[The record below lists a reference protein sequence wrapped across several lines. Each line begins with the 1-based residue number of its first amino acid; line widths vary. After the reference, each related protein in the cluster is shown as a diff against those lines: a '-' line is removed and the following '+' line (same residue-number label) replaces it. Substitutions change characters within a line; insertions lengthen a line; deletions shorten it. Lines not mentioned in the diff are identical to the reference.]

1 MCQLTQQ
8 KFDVRP
14 GLRICNEVF
23 MEIRGSFDE
32 TWSAATAGL
41 LFNRA
46 VIPALLFAH
55 SITVSCLLAKHF

>member
-1 MCQLTQQ
+1 
-8 KFDVRP
+8 
-14 GLRICNEVF
+14 

-55 SITVSCLLAKHF
+55 SILCVCELFVGETFLLPPSLLSTTMFIAQYP